1 MTLCKLYYYG
11 QNSRKYIY
19 YPNKILS
26 KSNFVPEKRNVRL
39 EGWLLAGILFLF
51 DPNDVTAS
59 CEGKF
64 VLYFLVAKST
74 LELAGYEVGLHRS
87 QLKDI
92 LTFFSYSTCHPHPHF
107 FQMGRDWRICPVLPL
122 HNDIRNIQDCV
133 PSFSSVVL
141 KNSRVLVGLRTSC
154 SSLYI

>member
-11 QNSRKYIY
+11 QNSIKYI

-74 LELAGYEVGLHRS
+74 LELAGDTWIDVFKDRTGLTVLQS
-87 QLKDI
+87 Q
-92 LTFFSYSTCHPHPHF
+92 C
-107 FQMGRDWRICPVLPL
+107 
-122 HNDIRNIQDCV
+122 
-133 PSFSSVVL
+133 
-141 KNSRVLVGLRTSC
+141 
-154 SSLYI
+154 

>member
-11 QNSRKYIY
+11 QNSIKYI

-74 LELAGYEVGLHRS
+74 LELACHGVTLFNIIIMTLYWPSLDVSVYVNVLNVKA
-87 QLKDI
+87 LKA
-92 LTFFSYSTCHPHPHF
+92 
-107 FQMGRDWRICPVLPL
+107 
-122 HNDIRNIQDCV
+122 
-133 PSFSSVVL
+133 
-141 KNSRVLVGLRTSC
+141 
-154 SSLYI
+154 